1 MCKLQIVQTNG
12 ISQEHVFI
20 ATFAPCTY
28 EIFRRHLMRSSSFEI
43 VILWD
48 RHLMRSSCEIEII
61 FWVCMSQNEMR
72 MHHVYLHIQSVCL
85 DLFLLFLLLL
95 HTCRPAGT
103 LIQVFF
109 LFQRG
114 IPLHKSYRRR
124 NNFREIQCL
133 KRAFSAFSR
142 SFSTFFASTNSPGF
156 NPRASPFSMAALH
169 REFDS
174 PNFKLL
180 LCSFVAQLWPHQS
193 GEIVEILIVSNCT
206 YSC

>member
-1 MCKLQIVQTNG
+1 
-12 ISQEHVFI
+12 
-20 ATFAPCTY
+20 
-28 EIFRRHLMRSSSFEI
+28 
-43 VILWD
+43 
-48 RHLMRSSCEIEII
+48 
-61 FWVCMSQNEMR
+61 MSQSQMR

-95 HTCRPAGT
+95 HTCRPTGT
-103 LIQVFF
+103 LIQVF

-114 IPLHKSYRRR
+114 IPLHKVTGDIRRR
-124 NNFREIQCL
+124 KNFREIQCL

-174 PNFKLL
+174 PNGYFAVSSPNSGPTDPAKLL
-180 LCSFVAQLWPHQS
+180 R
-193 GEIVEILIVSNCT
+193 
-206 YSC
+206 Y

>member
-156 NPRASPFSMAALH
+156 ILELRLSRWQPCTGSLIAQILNCYFAVS
-169 REFDS
+169 S
-174 PNFKLL
+174 PN
-180 LCSFVAQLWPHQS
+180 S
-193 GEIVEILIVSNCT
+193 GPTNPAKSLR
-206 YSC
+206 Y